1 MKVLHIDDS
10 PQIREL
16 YKDMFTADKHS
27 IKSVYSG
34 MEGLELLMQNDY
46 DLILLDL
53 YMPEYNGIQF
63 IRDLQNTRS
72 SELKKVVVISSHRMD
87 EEHLKEFLNFGIRLV
102 ESNPTSLD
110 NIVNMQDNLLVKE
123 KISC

>member
-34 MEGLELLMQNDY
+34 IEGMELVTQNDY

-63 IRDLQNTRS
+63 LCDLKNKRP
-72 SELKKVVVISSHRMD
+72 SELKKVVIVSSLNLD
-87 EEHLKEFLNFGIRLV
+87 EKHIQELLEFGIHSV
-102 ESNPTSLD
+102 ESKPTNLD
-110 NIVNMQDNLLVKE
+110 TIVNMQKNLLLN
-123 KISC
+123 

>member
-87 EEHLKEFLNFGIRLV
+87 EEHLKEFLNFGIHSV
-102 ESNPTSLD
+102 ETKPTNLN
-110 NIVNMQDNLLVKE
+110 NIVNMQENLILN
-123 KISC
+123 